1 MFAGILA
8 RAGVLLA
15 AVACPVLAQ
24 SRVSVRLT
32 HPGPESFVFQPAR
45 VTVKPGEILEF
56 TVESGGPYMIGFE
69 PADFGPR
76 ERNLMDAAMPDRTA
90 SLRSAVLPRPGSRL
104 QLVLPALPS
113 GSYRFS
119 AVTHIAYR
127 MAGVLVVP

>member
-1 MFAGILA
+1 MFVGILA

-15 AVACPVLAQ
+15 IVAAPAVAQ
-24 SRVSVRLT
+24 SRIAIRLV
-32 HPGPESFVFQPAR
+32 HPDAEHFVFQPVR
-45 VTVKPGEILEF
+45 VVIKPGDILEF
-56 TVESGGPYMIGFE
+56 TVESGGPYVIGFE

-76 ERNLMDAAMPDRTA
+76 EKSLMDAAMPDRTA
-90 SLRSAVLPRPGSRL
+90 SLRSVVLPRPGSRL

>member
-1 MFAGILA
+1 MFVGILS
-8 RAGVLLA
+8 RVGVLLA
-15 AVACPVLAQ
+15 TVALPAVAQAH
-24 SRVSVRLT
+24 VSVRLV
-32 HPGPESFVFQPAR
+32 HPGPERFVFEPAR
-45 VTVKPGEILEF
+45 VTVKPGDVLEF
-56 TVESGGPYMIGFE
+56 RVESGGPYVIGFE

-76 ERNLMDAAMPDRTA
+76 ERALMDAAIPDRTA
-90 SLRSAVLPRPGSRL
+90 SLRSAVLPRPGSRV